1 MIAVLSLA
9 QSKILVEKHAPNIE
23 VPWLFVK
30 GSIFDFLGLLRTRNF
45 FMAEST
51 NRETANTLQ
60 EVLFVEGKPVVLPLP
75 QGVAVILPLN
85 QGQQALDR
93 IGAESVL
100 GWANARE
107 IVRRFLDHLY
117 AHSIF
122 ILEVRDGAEQLV
134 LEKTSVNNLYL
145 RLKQPVPQDVPKP
158 KEETPK

>member
-1 MIAVLSLA
+1 MLAVLSLA
-9 QSKILVEKHAPNIE
+9 QSKILVEKHAPSIE

-45 FMAEST
+45 FMAEAT
-51 NRETANTLQ
+51 NRETANALQ
-60 EVLFVEGKPVVLPLP
+60 EVLFVEGKPVLLPLP
-75 QGVAVILPLN
+75 VGLAVLLPLN

-107 IVRRFLDHLY
+107 IVRRFLEHLY

-134 LEKTSVNNLYL
+134 QDKTEKNNLYL
-145 RLKQPVPQDVPKP
+145 RIKQPAAQAQG
-158 KEETPK
+158 EEKKS